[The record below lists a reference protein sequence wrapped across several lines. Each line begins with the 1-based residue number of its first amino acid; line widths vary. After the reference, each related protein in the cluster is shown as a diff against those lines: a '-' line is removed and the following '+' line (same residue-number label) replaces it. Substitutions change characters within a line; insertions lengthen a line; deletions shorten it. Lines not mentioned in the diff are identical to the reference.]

1 MQECLEEPSVEAI
14 DTVWFGAVMRAGM
27 TRLLWRL
34 LALLLLAIG
43 AVGILVPGLPTVVF
57 WLMAAWAASRG
68 APELEQWLLEHPRH
82 GAAIRGW
89 REAGRVPRP
98 AKRAATLMMLLSL
111 SLLALIGEPG
121 WRLAALAGVMAAVLF
136 WLWRRPE

>member
-1 MQECLEEPSVEAI
+1 MS
-14 DTVWFGAVMRAGM
+14 
-27 TRLLWRL
+27 RLLWRV

-43 AVGILVPGLPTVVF
+43 AVGIVVPGLPTVVF
-57 WLMAAWAASRG
+57 WLVAAWAASKG
-68 APELEQWLLEHPRH
+68 APELEQWLLTHPRH

-111 SLLALIGEPG
+111 SLLALIGWPG
-121 WRLAALAGVMAAVLF
+121 WRLGMLALGMVAVLI